1 MEKKIINTSK
11 SPAPIGPY
19 NQAILKGNTLYIS
32 GQIALNGESMKLN
45 NKSIS
50 DETHQVMKN
59 LKNILEEAK
68 MSTWARMSSIPS
80 SKLSSSSSLFRECPD
95 SRPEPWS
102 WSPDDFLSPGAG
114 DRRSS
119 PPTALRYR
127 RRLLADI
134 DRWGLWLILKNLTTR
149 SVCVFSVPLTNL
161 EALLKE
167 TFLVHIP
174 V

>member
-32 GQIALNGESMKLN
+32 GQIALDGESMKLN

-68 MSTWARMSSIPS
+68 MSFNDVVKSSIF
-80 SKLSSSSSLFRECPD
+80 LSDMSLFNEVNKIYGSYLTPGNEPARETIAVKTLPMNVNVEI
-95 SRPEPWS
+95 SMI
-102 WSPDDFLSPGAG
+102 A
-114 DRRSS
+114 
-119 PPTALRYR
+119 
-127 RRLLADI
+127 I
-134 DRWGLWLILKNLTTR
+134 I
-149 SVCVFSVPLTNL
+149 
-161 EALLKE
+161 
-167 TFLVHIP
+167 
-174 V
+174 